1 MMKYQKILAV
11 IDPEDEEQ
19 KSLMRAI
26 EIAQITQ
33 AQITAFLPIYDLS
46 LIHI

>member
-1 MMKYQKILAV
+1 MKYQKILAV

-19 KSLMRAI
+19 KSLSRAI
-26 EIAQITQ
+26 EIAQITH
-33 AQITAFLPIYDLS
+33 AKILS